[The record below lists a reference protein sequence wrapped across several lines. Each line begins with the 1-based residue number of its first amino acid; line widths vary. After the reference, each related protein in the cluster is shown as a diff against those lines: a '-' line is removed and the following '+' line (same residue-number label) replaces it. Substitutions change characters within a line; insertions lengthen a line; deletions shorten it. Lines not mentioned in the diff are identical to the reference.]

1 MDHPLDDDEKF
12 RIETQARLE
21 KIKELNWELQVGKK
35 IKNLPVLQHS
45 RNTELAYRAAIDHYR
60 NIGYCHLPAIIEQLA
75 HYLTICAE
83 TTSASTLKIRL
94 SAISAWHRKMGLDD
108 PARNTEIRNLIRDLA
123 IISEKKKK
131 TTSPLKFE
139 ELQIIIDHLESVIS
153 QLKNDTARS
162 PSQDSKLLRCYRDKS
177 LILFGFWR
185 GFLNHQLSGLVVEQ
199 LNIIPNQGMTILAHD
214 PSSQSLRDFFTPF
227 LKHYCPVKALED
239 WLSIGGIS
247 HGPIFRG
254 IDRWGTIDSASL
266 NSRSIT
272 PMVRS
277 WIEEVGLKVDFTG
290 HSLRRGFASWAV
302 EMGWDIRSILEY
314 VGWAQLS
321 QHHDALVKSTPNL
334 QAFLTYDIDALE

>member
-1 MDHPLDDDEKF
+1 MAHLLDDDPKL
-12 RIETQARLE
+12 RIETEVRLE
-21 KIKELNWELQVGKK
+21 RIKELNWELEVGKK
-35 IKNLPVLQHS
+35 IRNLPALQHS
-45 RNTELAYRAAIDHYR
+45 RNTELSYRAAIDHYR
-60 NIGYCHLPAIIEQLA
+60 NVGHCYLPVIIEQLA

-83 TTSASTLKIRL
+83 TTSVPTLRVRL
-94 SAISAWHRKMGLDD
+94 SAISAWHRKMGFDD
-108 PARNTEIRNLIRDLA
+108 PTRNTKIRNLIRDLA
-123 IISEKKKK
+123 MISEKKKK
-131 TTSPLKFE
+131 ATSPLKFE
-139 ELQIIIDHLESVIS
+139 ELQTIVDHLDSVIF
-153 QLKNDTARS
+153 QLKKETARS

-199 LNIIPNQGMTILAHD
+199 LNIVPNQGMTILAHD

-227 LKHYCPVKALED
+227 LKHYCPVKALQD
-239 WLSIGGIS
+239 WLSIGEIS

-272 PMVRS
+272 LIVRS
-277 WIEEVGLKVDFTG
+277 WIEEVGLNVDFTG

-302 EMGWDIRSILEY
+302 KMGWDIKSILEY

-321 QHHDALVKSTPNL
+321 QHHDALVKSTPSL
-334 QAFLTYDIDALE
+334 QAFLTCDIDILE